1 MKWILHE
8 RDGDSVGDFDS
19 EPGEDVWPGDVIV
32 TSDGRHWRVVQADPV
47 ATTAELV
54 DHSRVG
60 TVVVESEDGDPA
72 GSAS

>member
-1 MKWILHE
+1 
-8 RDGDSVGDFDS
+8 
-19 EPGEDVWPGDVIV
+19 
-32 TSDGRHWRVVQADPV
+32 V